1 MLIYRIY
8 SFSEM
13 ARIGESKKIIQLWH
27 IVEEQI
33 LVILCGKQR
42 HVR

>member
-1 MLIYRIY
+1 
-8 SFSEM
+8 M